1 VAIELEIEVS
11 GCPDGLETFLNEVA
25 EACFKTEGVSGA
37 GFMIRI
43 VDDETIRAIN
53 HEMRG
58 IDAATDVLS
67 FPTVRYPAGTTARD
81 NPKRI
86 RREYDPAM
94 GCANLGDCVL
104 NLNRARQQAEE
115 FGHSL
120 RRELGYLTAH
130 SAFHL
135 MGYDHMEEDEKR
147 IMRAMEKR
155 AMQALRLW
163 RDPKGE
169 NNMSY
174 EELFRLAKQAREN
187 AYAPYSKFKVG
198 ACILTEDGRTFMG
211 CNFEN
216 SSYGAT
222 ICAERCAASCAV
234 AAGAR
239 KFAAIGIAANT
250 AAWPCGIC
258 RQVLREFACSL
269 DMPVIT
275 GAYDSDEFSVKT
287 LGELLPESFGPEFL
301 LSGDER

>member
-1 VAIELEIEVS
+1 MAIELEIEVP
-11 GCPDGLETFLNEVA
+11 GCPEGLETFLNEVA
-25 EACFKTEGVSGA
+25 GACFETEGISGA

-130 SAFHL
+130 STFHL